1 MVASIVRHRRLALA
15 VFMTL
20 ACAAG
25 LLALAAHRHV
35 APVAAAAPP
44 AVKQAA
50 AESVLV
56 VRHASG
62 HDTLWLVSPVDG
74 SATAAGE
81 LPGRAGTA
89 SVSPAG
95 SVAYL
100 PENGAPRIWIGYG
113 PLAPRTVSL
122 SGAGVRRVDAFT
134 WVDGD
139 RLLVSG
145 VKKGQANPYRD
156 RLFLVDLTSGK
167 TRAFRDLSGAE
178 PSAAPAVGK
187 VAYVR
192 FKLVSAATRTKP
204 AVYRESL
211 KVLSVDRGG
220 AGRTV
225 WTDEYEL
232 PADHRAFSRP
242 QIAPHGDWF
251 LTGETGSDVRVTYA
265 VRDSDG
271 MPLLTVFTPAVQA
284 GAGWDAAGA
293 RTAFAGSLTDPGDG
307 NACVWVYD
315 VVSGALTRSPQ
326 GLLPEQMIGDVAWSP
341 SGLLAL
347 GGFVATGSPAV
358 RHVYVLSAADL
369 ATVKTVAAGELPVWV
384 QR

>member
-1 MVASIVRHRRLALA
+1 MLAPVFRHRRVALA
-15 VFMTL
+15 VFMML
-20 ACAAG
+20 ACVAG
-25 LLALAAHRHV
+25 LFALATRRHV
-35 APVAAAAPP
+35 APVAAAPP
-44 AVKQAA
+44 AVRQAG

-74 SATAAGE
+74 TAAAAGE
-81 LPGRAGTA
+81 LPGRAGAA
-89 SVSPAG
+89 STSPAG

-100 PENGAPRIWIGYG
+100 PADGAPRIWIGYG

-122 SGAGVRRVDAFT
+122 SGAGVRRVDALT
-134 WVDGD
+134 WVDSD

-145 VKKGQANPYRD
+145 VKKGQADPYRD
-156 RLFLVDLTSGK
+156 RLFLVDLTTGR

-178 PSAAPAVGK
+178 PSAATAVGK

-192 FKLVSAATRTKP
+192 FKLISAGTRSRP

-211 KVLSVDRGG
+211 KVLSMDHGA

-225 WTDEYEL
+225 WTDQYEL

-271 MPLLTVFTPAVQA
+271 MPLLTVFTPALQA
-284 GAGWDAAGA
+284 GAGWDAAGT

-307 NACVWVYD
+307 GACVWVYD
-315 VVSGALTRSPQ
+315 GISGALTRSPQ

-369 ATVKTVAAGELPVWV
+369 GTVKAVGAGELPVWV

>member
-15 VFMTL
+15 VLVML

-35 APVAAAAPP
+35 APVAAQAP
-44 AVKQAA
+44 AVKQAG

-62 HDTLWLVSPVDG
+62 RDTLWLVSPVDG
-74 SATAAGE
+74 TATAAGE
-81 LPGRAGTA
+81 LPGRAGA
-89 SVSPAG
+89 AAVSPDG

-100 PENGAPRIWIGYG
+100 PENGAPEIWVGWG
-113 PLAPRTVSL
+113 PLAPLHASL
-122 SGAGVRRVDAFT
+122 SSAGVRRIDALT
-134 WVDGD
+134 WVDTN

-145 VKKGQANPYRD
+145 VKTGRADPYHD
-156 RLFLVDLTSGK
+156 RLFLVDVSTGK
-167 TRAFRDLSGAE
+167 TRAFRNLRGAE
-178 PSAAPAVGK
+178 PSAAPAAGK
-187 VAYVR
+187 AAYVA

-211 KVLSVDRGG
+211 KVLSISSGG

-225 WTDEYEL
+225 WSDQYSL
-232 PADHRAFSRP
+232 PADHRALSRP
-242 QIAPHGDWF
+242 QIAPRADWF

-265 VRDSDG
+265 VRDADG
-271 MPLLTVFTPAVQA
+271 MPTLTVYTPAVQA

-293 RTAFAGSLTDPGDG
+293 RTAFAGALLDPGDG

-369 ATVKTVAAGELPVWV
+369 GTVKTVAAGELPVWV